1 MACRSGCALLHY
13 TALNSLTNSHWIS
26 TEKDTLDVWVNGQK
40 AETTHEFGEEGTEMA
55 FTLDGGGGDL
65 RGVIK
70 TVSSGNKKQGMVYL
84 LQVNG
89 TEIEESAS

>member
-1 MACRSGCALLHY
+1 M
-13 TALNSLTNSHWIS
+13 
-26 TEKDTLDVWVNGQK
+26 WVNGQK

-55 FTLDGGGGDL
+55 FDL
-65 RGVIK
+65 ETDLHGCIK